1 MKIYTKIVYDKD
13 DNIIEEHSYN
23 YNGPVAQAKFRSGE
37 GPGSIINKKKRKAF
51 LNNDNN
57 YGFLPIASGRGQGNV
72 PYKGRGQGNVPYK
85 GRGQGNIPYKGRGQ
99 GNIPYKGRGTGTYDD
114 TSSTSG
120 NSDTIGISDAQ
131 KSHNYNNGKRGT
143 NTYVHDISDPNRLY
157 DWASYN
163 ALFTLSALSEADLK
177 NPKTLLYSR
186 PHDIII
192 RSAGIGP
199 SDNHYTN
206 QDTNNPNDL
215 KNAGSL
221 SKESKKIVNDNKSM
235 KEALE
240 RSKAEFRKNNDMY
253 FRSVEMNCL
262 PPHNDERRLT
272 SVTKIYMEIVEPWGI
287 TLLERIKAAAANNG
301 YLDHLDAVYLL
312 TLNFVGWDEKGM
324 PIPPKDGKSIERKIP
339 IKLVNM
345 ELDLSQGG
353 TVYQVTAIPKN
364 EDAYMDTYN
373 YVRTAGKIV
382 SERKKTYGGIIQ
394 ELENILNKQVADETK
409 ENLNEKPD
417 KYFLSID
424 DIFNPDGTSIEIKNL
439 EQLDMLTQADTG
451 VLGPANLSH
460 NAPDATSSRTGPAH
474 LSHNA
479 YAGLKYMEIKA
490 GDAIITILDQIMKS
504 HPEVNDDKFKKWK
517 AKVEKTLSH
526 AQATGGD
533 QGVFEASKAEGMHFI
548 SYRIKSNVIP
558 TKEFDEKRK
567 VNVKEIYYTIEP
579 FKIHAYSL
587 AIPGVSTGQNFKN
600 FVYKTYNYL
609 FTGENVDIIDLNINY
624 KVAYFSAQL
633 KKIEDVKKLR
643 AGDNEATITGK
654 TDAKDRPEDQTFILR
669 SQPGMAH
676 SGGLGRTGEPTT
688 ALDQFM
694 DYMTHPKGDMIVVKM
709 EILGDPAWISQS
721 QFMPPDPMWIA
732 PGTSE
737 DQSVDLYRS
746 NRNYIW
752 NDELRCFNTDFADP
766 VILLNYRMPT
776 DINDKEGT
784 YELQNTQTATFSG
797 LYRVFQIDHNFIDGK
812 YTNVLHMARFNN
824 QGVSISNPY
833 TEYKRYTVNGETI
846 IGSKAELKKGNFNAD
861 FFDDVVAN
869 INSKV
874 EKVKKGIGKAMIAK
888 AKKKLKT

>member
-1 MKIYTKIVYDKD
+1 MAAGDSNPKKSGNNVRSSKDFHPAQGNKIV
-13 DNIIEEHSYN
+13 NN
-23 YNGPVAQAKFRSGE
+23 TKFRTRGKVVDSSGKTV
-37 GPGSIINKKKRKAF
+37 SISAGQIYQDGLYETGEHYTPDLSGDSKTTYSTKAETKTKTSTEPNHTF
-51 LNNDNN
+51 L
-57 YGFLPIASGRGQGNV
+57 
-72 PYKGRGQGNVPYK
+72 
-85 GRGQGNIPYKGRGQ
+85 
-99 GNIPYKGRGTGTYDD
+99 
-114 TSSTSG
+114 
-120 NSDTIGISDAQ
+120 
-131 KSHNYNNGKRGT
+131 HN
-143 NTYVHDISDPNRLY
+143 ISDPNQLFKY
-157 DWASYN
+157 ASYN
-163 ALFTLSALSEADLK
+163 VLFTLSALSQNNLEDVS
-177 NPKTLLYSR
+177 TLLNSKL
-186 PHDIII
+186 HDIIV

-199 SDNHYTN
+199 GDTTN
-206 QDTNNPNDL
+206 KGKLDPMGSGMGGGEWGGKGGEGAGLSPENRKTVNNNE
-215 KNAGSL
+215 KM
-221 SKESKKIVNDNKSM
+221 KK
-235 KEALE
+235 ALE
-240 RSKAEFRKNNDMY
+240 RSQVEFQKNNDMY
-253 FRSVEMNCL
+253 FKNVEMNSIPGL
-262 PPHNDERRLT
+262 NEERRMT
-272 SVTKIYMEIVEPWGI
+272 SVTKIQMEIVEPWGI
-287 TLLERIKAAAANNG
+287 TLLERIKAAAARLG

-373 YVRTAGKIV
+373 YVRTSGKIV
-382 SERKKTYGGIIQ
+382 SDQKKTYGGIIQ
-394 ELENILNKQVADETK
+394 EFENILNKQVADETK
-409 ENLNEKPD
+409 EKFNEIPD

-424 DIFNPDGTSIEIKNL
+424 GIFNPDGTSIEIKNL

-479 YAGLKYMEIKA
+479 HAGLKYMEIKA

-504 HPEVNDDKFKKWK
+504 HPKVNDDKFKKWK

-643 AGDNEATITGK
+643 AGDNEAIRSGG
-654 TDAKDRPEDQTFILR
+654 TDAKDRPGDQTHILR

-676 SGGLGRTGEPTT
+676 GGGPGRTGEPTT

-737 DQSVDLYRS
+737 DQSVDVYRS

-797 LYRVFQIDHNFIDGK
+797 LYRVFQIDHNFIEGK

-874 EKVKKGIGKAMIAK
+874 EKVKKGIGAEKPDIIKNIGVDNIKAMIAK

>member
-1 MKIYTKIVYDKD
+1 MGEFDQFFHKQRLNK
-13 DNIIEEHSYN
+13 NI
-23 YNGPVAQAKFRSGE
+23 
-37 GPGSIINKKKRKAF
+37 KAS
-51 LNNDNN
+51 NARADT
-57 YGFLPIASGRGQGNV
+57 GFDASGNFIGE
-72 PYKGRGQGNVPYK
+72 
-85 GRGQGNIPYKGRGQ
+85 
-99 GNIPYKGRGTGTYDD
+99 GTGTYND

-163 ALFTLSALSEADLK
+163 ALFTLSALSEDEIK

-199 SDNHYTN
+199 SDNRYTN
-206 QDTNNPNDL
+206 QDTNNPNEQ
-215 KNAGSL
+215 KNAGGL

-409 ENLNEKPD
+409 EKLNEIPD

-424 DIFNPDGTSIEIKNL
+424 GIFNPDGTSIEIKNL
-439 EQLDMLTQADTG
+439 EQLDMLTQAD
-451 VLGPANLSH
+451 
-460 NAPDATSSRTGPAH
+460 APDPNNYGFDNSGSFIGEGMGGN
-474 LSHNA
+474 NA
-479 YAGLKYMEIKA
+479 SAGLKYMEIKA

-587 AIPGVSTGQNFKN
+587 GFPGISTGQNFKS

-633 KKIEDVKKLR
+633 KNIEDVKKLR
-643 AGDNEATITGK
+643 AGDNEATRTGQ

-676 SGGLGRTGEPTT
+676 SGGPGRTGEPTT

-732 PGTSE
+732 PGTSK

-766 VILLNYRMPT
+766 IILLNYRMPT

-846 IGSKAELKKGNFNAD
+846 IGSKADVTGMYTDDPSGLSGFDDIFANIKPKLKK
-861 FFDDVVAN
+861 V
-869 INSKV
+869 
-874 EKVKKGIGKAMIAK
+874 VKKSVDKVLKDTWGI
-888 AKKKLKT
+888 